1 MFNINLIRPFTQ
13 RAFFNAG
20 PVAAISRRLVS
31 SGSKNGTG
39 PAATGS
45 IHPQTDDFA
54 RSLTSH
60 LVDGGPRMVGRS
72 VPVISGHVG
81 RAYARLNRIIANNRV
96 REELFRR
103 KRYEKPKYK
112 RQRLRQEGH
121 ARRFKAEVRKKVHLI
136 WKMKTL
142 GI

>member
-1 MFNINLIRPFTQ
+1 MRRTSVT
-13 RAFFNAG
+13 AG
-20 PVAAISRRLVS
+20 PVVAACQRLLS
-31 SGSKNGTG
+31 TGSKHGTG
-39 PAATGS
+39 PAAPAGS
-45 IHPQTDDFA
+45 IQPQTEDFA

-72 VPVISGHVG
+72 VAVLSGHVG
-81 RAYARLNRIIANNRV
+81 RAYARLNRIIANNKV